1 MNREL
6 YRICMKKTSLNEE
19 WTDPIRFMKFA
30 PCFSEDSDPERRMD
44 ADTLRTIVKW
54 LMCCLTATST
64 DSLPSG
70 EMPQHGIKNRITR
83 HGGDMGVVFFLRL
96 SCRKYCIIKS

>member
-1 MNREL
+1 
-6 YRICMKKTSLNEE
+6 MKKTSLDEE
-19 WTDPIRFMKFA
+19 WIDPIRIMKFA

-44 ADTLRTIVKW
+44 ADTLRTIAKR
-54 LMCCLTATST
+54 LMCCLTATSAVC
-64 DSLPSG
+64 LPSG
-70 EMPQHGIKNRITR
+70 EMPQHGINDRITR